1 MGPWAYWLSMK
12 KCRFVRRVQDAFSGV
27 RFSRQRR
34 CDPLPVVVYA
44 HKSLIRRTLGT
55 VDQKLQENKAVNLS
69 LAAPRVNGVLIRPGE
84 TFSFWRMV
92 GPCTARRGYLPG
104 LTISKGET
112 ACGVGGGMC
121 QFTNLLHWMVLHTPL
136 VITEHHHH
144 DGYDLFRI
152 SGGRSHSE
160 RGPRSCTTISITV
173 FITLRNKRSRSWF
186 IQMRFICAAS
196 FARNMRSR
204 TNTMCMR
211 RMNIFPVKEKAFT
224 ATTEYAA
231 PAST

>member
-12 KCRFVRRVQDAFSGV
+12 KCRFVRRVQDMFSGV
-27 RFSRQRR
+27 RFSRHRR
-34 CDPLPVVVYA
+34 CEPLPVVVYA

-136 VITEHHHH
+136 VITNTTIMT
-144 DGYDLFRI
+144 DMIFFRI

>member
-1 MGPWAYWLSMK
+1 M
-12 KCRFVRRVQDAFSGV
+12 CRICFPVCVFPGISGV
-27 RFSRQRR
+27 SR
-34 CDPLPVVVYA
+34 CPVVVYA

-144 DGYDLFRI
+144 DGYDLFPDF
-152 SGGRSHSE
+152 GR
-160 RGPRSCTTISITV
+160 TIPFGTGTSILYNYLDYRFYNPTEQTFQILV
-173 FITLRNKRSRSWF
+173 HTDEIYLCGELRAEHALPYKY
-186 IQMRFICAAS
+186 
-196 FARNMRSR
+196 
-204 TNTMCMR
+204 MCMR

>member
-12 KCRFVRRVQDAFSGV
+12 KCRFVRRVQDMFSGV

-34 CDPLPVVVYA
+34 CEPLPVVVYA

-84 TFSFWRMV
+84 TFSF
-92 GPCTARRGYLPG
+92 
-104 LTISKGET
+104 S
-112 ACGVGGGMC
+112 
-121 QFTNLLHWMVLHTPL
+121 
-136 VITEHHHH
+136 
-144 DGYDLFRI
+144 FRI

>member
-12 KCRFVRRVQDAFSGV
+12 KCRFVRRVQDMFSGV
-27 RFSRQRR
+27 RFSRHQR
-34 CDPLPVVVYA
+34 CEPLPVVVYA

-144 DGYDLFRI
+144 DGYDLFPDF
-152 SGGRSHSE
+152 GR
-160 RGPRSCTTISITV
+160 TIPFGTGTSI
-173 FITLRNKRSRSWF
+173 LYN
-186 IQMRFICAAS
+186 
-196 FARNMRSR
+196 
-204 TNTMCMR
+204 
-211 RMNIFPVKEKAFT
+211 
-224 ATTEYAA
+224 
-231 PAST
+231 